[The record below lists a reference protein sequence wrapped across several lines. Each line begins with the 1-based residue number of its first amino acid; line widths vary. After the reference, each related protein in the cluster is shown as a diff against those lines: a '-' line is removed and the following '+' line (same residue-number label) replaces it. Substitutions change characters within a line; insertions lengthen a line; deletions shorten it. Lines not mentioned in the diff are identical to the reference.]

1 MCMRV
6 TVALVMAVGM
16 LSSCISAGEGPGTAE
31 PSPSAATR
39 PYVRGCDNTVS
50 GRLERGYR
58 AESTNIGPL
67 TFVRLPRLAANRE
80 EIRGGSKV
88 FPTKVLVTVVEGHRA
103 AVEVPGEAAD
113 RLRLFYDPA
122 QWDQRGRIQVTT
134 GQRAVEFMACPK
146 GRGPPRSHS
155 VQRRFPHRRGGLLS
169 ARRIDRHRAGPAD
182 HGVVRREQLSEGV
195 AGGTKGTRTGAA
207 TESFA

>member
-1 MCMRV
+1 
-6 TVALVMAVGM
+6 
-16 LSSCISAGEGPGTAE
+16 
-31 PSPSAATR
+31 
-39 PYVRGCDNTVS
+39 VR

-122 QWDQRGRIQVTT
+122 QWDQRGRIRVTT

-146 GRGPPRSHS
+146 GAGRPGAT
-155 VQRRFPHRRGGLLS
+155 QFNGGFLIGEVGCYPLDVS
-169 ARRIDRHRAGPAD
+169 IDTEPVRRITA
-182 HGVVRREQLSEGV
+182 SF
-195 AGGTKGTRTGAA
+195 GASNCPK
-207 TESFA
+207 E